1 MKRIQILA
9 GLLAA
14 ALLLTCTSCGKTAV
28 SSGGASDAS
37 GGSPS
42 SDAQAPV
49 IYEQEGVH
57 NCVLMYPASGRD
69 VEKTKPYVARMR
81 DYMPTGEW
89 LFDTFI
95 YLQLLNTSGVFDD
108 HVGATKEDWLSCLDR
123 FFRSDTDIHALE
135 TSVRHLKQSIG
146 DPPSKRKVVIGIPYP
161 HKATE
166 NFGDVDGDGKE
177 EDFLDPADRRKV
189 LDWYIQEA
197 IRRFDA
203 CEFEYIE
210 LWGFYWI
217 EEAMATDEEAA
228 AMASELIHDAGYKF
242 MWIPYYEAP
251 GYEKADEYFDV
262 TIMQPNYAFNAWT
275 VDGEVGPERMADTWD
290 ICRENGF
297 GIEVEFRSN
306 SPHDVAVFQRYLS
319 YGAADRLGYQQHVNG
334 YYLGAWF
341 VENTYF
347 SSNKE
352 DVAIYELLCDYVTGK
367 KVEDPD
373 VYTESAVLTGQTLE
387 LESGTADRISQVQ
400 LLADTEKL
408 GSWRGTITAEFYRDG
423 AWQPAGW
430 MSVAP
435 DPLAEGTRTLAIPT
449 EGPAEKIRLTVEGE
463 AALPEGAV
471 WATAV
476 DHTGCRTQVN
486 YCQGKSYTLTPDP
499 ASRTYGDTTGD
510 LLSNGD
516 DTNDRVGWYS
526 RPARILV
533 DLGEERTVDG
543 LQLFVSESAGA
554 GISLPA
560 SALAAFSGD
569 TPLKQAE
576 SGLGALPGNF
586 RLASGGTPQS
596 TGKSGPGGAVYRIDF
611 SVNSAGT
618 RYITLEVEPQAAR
631 WMMFS
636 ELRVTSGGSTVPVA
650 SYTLLTLPQATL
662 GTVKNDNGTQL
673 TNGAVDYGLDND
685 CVAWDT
691 ETSPGTRDLVVDL
704 EKSETIREITLYS
717 VSSVAYGNAYSV
729 RNAVFYTSEDGV
741 NWTEQGIVDKSAL
754 IQGGNERIY
763 PVPLTCKLAQPAS
776 ARYLKVTITPGQ
788 GVCAISEITAS

>member
-1 MKRIQILA
+1 M
-9 GLLAA
+9 
-14 ALLLTCTSCGKTAV
+14 
-28 SSGGASDAS
+28 
-37 GGSPS
+37 
-42 SDAQAPV
+42 
-49 IYEQEGVH
+49 
-57 NCVLMYPASGRD
+57 
-69 VEKTKPYVARMR
+69 
-81 DYMPTGEW
+81 
-89 LFDTFI
+89 
-95 YLQLLNTSGVFDD
+95 
-108 HVGATKEDWLSCLDR
+108 
-123 FFRSDTDIHALE
+123 
-135 TSVRHLKQSIG
+135 
-146 DPPSKRKVVIGIPYP
+146 
-161 HKATE
+161 
-166 NFGDVDGDGKE
+166 GDGG
-177 EDFLDPADRRKV
+177 R
-189 LDWYIQEA
+189 
-197 IRRFDA
+197 
-203 CEFEYIE
+203 
-210 LWGFYWI
+210 
-217 EEAMATDEEAA
+217 
-228 AMASELIHDAGYKF
+228 
-242 MWIPYYEAP
+242 PYRLPHP
-251 GYEKADEYFDV
+251 G
-262 TIMQPNYAFNAWT
+262 
-275 VDGEVGPERMADTWD
+275 
-290 ICRENGF
+290 
-297 GIEVEFRSN
+297 
-306 SPHDVAVFQRYLS
+306 
-319 YGAADRLGYQQHVNG
+319 
-334 YYLGAWF
+334 
-341 VENTYF
+341 
-347 SSNKE
+347 
-352 DVAIYELLCDYVTGK
+352 ELL
-367 KVEDPD
+367 P
-373 VYTESAVLTGQTLE
+373 
-387 LESGTADRISQVQ
+387 
-400 LLADTEKL
+400 
-408 GSWRGTITAEFYRDG
+408 
-423 AWQPAGW
+423 
-430 MSVAP
+430 
-435 DPLAEGTRTLAIPT
+435 
-449 EGPAEKIRLTVEGE
+449 GE
-463 AALPEGAV
+463 
-471 WATAV
+471 
-476 DHTGCRTQVN
+476 
-486 YCQGKSYTLTPDP
+486 SYTLTPDP

-569 TPLKQAE
+569 TPLKQAD